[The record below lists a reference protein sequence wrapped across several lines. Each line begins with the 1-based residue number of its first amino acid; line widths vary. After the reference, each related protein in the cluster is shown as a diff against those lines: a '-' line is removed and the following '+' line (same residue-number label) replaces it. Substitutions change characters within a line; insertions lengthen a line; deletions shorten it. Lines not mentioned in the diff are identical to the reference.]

1 MANFESI
8 YNELDIGKARSQLA
22 DLGWVT
28 LGRMDP
34 ISSVVKMR
42 SEIDRLAL
50 DDDTEVNYGGSEHRI
65 WKAHTK
71 SEQIE
76 SFRVFSDQVLSEVEG
91 QPFEAYDILAIRNRP
106 IDLEDDGVTRGRWH
120 LDSFNRQLK
129 IFMFL
134 TDVNDESG
142 PFEML
147 PETHKMPFKVK
158 EAIKGTFYRYRISWA
173 KRAPIRSLTRKS
185 CARLWMVVLPERP
198 SLSPL
203 APFVLSTRLAY
214 TGLAH
219 ANRVCGTR
227 LLRTIGKV
235 PGRSARHIRAR
246 AASERAGFRV
256 EGAGC

>member
-1 MANFESI
+1 MANFELI

-28 LGRMDP
+28 LGQMDP
-34 ISSVVKMR
+34 VSSVVKMR

-71 SEQIE
+71 SEQME
-76 SFRVFSDQVLSEVEG
+76 SFRTFSDQVLSEVEG
-91 QPFEAYDILAIRNRP
+91 QPFEAFDILAIRNRP
-106 IDLEDDGVTRGRWH
+106 IDLENDGVTRGRWH

-134 TDVNDESG
+134 TDVDDESG

-158 EAIKGTFYRYRISWA
+158 EAIKGNFLSISDFMGKA
-173 KRAPIRSLTRKS
+173 RTYSKLDEKVVRKIVDGGIARKAFTVPAGTICLVDTS
-185 CARLWMVVLPERP
+185 CV
-198 SLSPL
+198 
-203 APFVLSTRLAY
+203 
-214 TGLAH
+214 H
-219 ANRVCGTR
+219 
-227 LLRTIGKV
+227 
-235 PGRSARHIRAR
+235 RAR
-246 AASERAGFRV
+246 PCEQGVRYALTSYYR
-256 EGAGC
+256 